1 MGTLKV
7 RYPFANNVQYLLNGT
22 FSDVITYN
30 NAILSYFVG
39 VNNIFGKYGTVSL
52 YRANDNT
59 LGLRGLDFTP
69 SFATGRSFEYHIPSK
84 NLSNTV
90 LNKPY
95 FQVWRP
101 GSSTGQNILYH
112 DDTIQT
118 RDYTTI
124 PFYSY
129 ETSSTYMFAFDSL
142 NNFFMITERISIDDP
157 TVKSCAL
164 MSRKTYGATDMYPL
178 GFYEWNDSADL
189 ERDAYYANLYTDT
202 SLYNVSNI
210 GYCSTCVLYQYV
222 RDGFI
227 YPDIYYCDGGM
238 AVPPDGIVRIGA
250 SNFMRLGSNLF
261 LRIDWG
267 DELC

>member
-1 MGTLKV
+1 MGTFQV
-7 RYPFANNVQYLLNGT
+7 RYPFANNYKFLLNGT
-22 FSDVITYN
+22 FSDVISYD

-39 VNNIFGKYGTVSL
+39 ANNIFGKYGTVSL
-52 YRANDNT
+52 YKANEANIGTRA
-59 LGLRGLDFTP
+59 LEFIP
-69 SFATGRSFEYHIPSK
+69 SFATRNTFEYHIPSK
-84 NLSNTV
+84 NSGN
-90 LNKPY
+90 NAY
-95 FQVWRP
+95 FEVYRP
-101 GSSTGQNILYH
+101 GTGLGKNILYY

-157 TVKSCAL
+157 TVKSYAL
-164 MSRKTYGATDMYPL
+164 MSRKTYGATDENPL

-189 ERDAYYANLYTDT
+189 ENPTYYANLYTDT

-261 LRIDWG
+261 LRID
-267 DELC
+267 